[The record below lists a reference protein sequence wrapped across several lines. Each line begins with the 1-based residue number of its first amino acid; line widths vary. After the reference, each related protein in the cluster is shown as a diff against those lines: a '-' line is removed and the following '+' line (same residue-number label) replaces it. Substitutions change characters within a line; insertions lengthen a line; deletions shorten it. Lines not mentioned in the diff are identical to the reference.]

1 MYEFEKELHKYE
13 TTNLMLLVLLVISVF
28 AGVLAFIHFYTKIEL
43 DYSLLRELL
52 MFPFGIASFYL
63 IFSMLIPEKE
73 TVYTNKKVTSF
84 TQEMGVDVNPVIYD
98 EDIDL
103 LKQRQ
108 QDAEEFLKSLDKTVW
123 CAIPSDTE
131 LTQNFSNDDLVI
143 FYRGID
149 IDLLM
154 QQYPQYKYYKLNI
167 TEAADCKGKGE

>member
-28 AGVLAFIHFYTKIEL
+28 AGVLAFIRFYTKIEL

-103 LKQRQ
+103 LKQ
-108 QDAEEFLKSLDKTVW
+108 
-123 CAIPSDTE
+123 
-131 LTQNFSNDDLVI
+131 
-143 FYRGID
+143 
-149 IDLLM
+149 
-154 QQYPQYKYYKLNI
+154 QYPQYKYYKLNI

>member
-28 AGVLAFIHFYTKIEL
+28 AGVLAFIRFYTKIEL

-84 TQEMGVDVNPVIYD
+84 TQECS
-98 EDIDL
+98 E
-103 LKQRQ
+103 
-108 QDAEEFLKSLDKTVW
+108 
-123 CAIPSDTE
+123 
-131 LTQNFSNDDLVI
+131 
-143 FYRGID
+143 
-149 IDLLM
+149 
-154 QQYPQYKYYKLNI
+154 
-167 TEAADCKGKGE
+167 